1 MLGFVTSTIAYF
13 VASYFVS
20 RYLEGLGIEKSL
32 SRGVIVFLVAS
43 IVAYGVGVL
52 TP

>member
-13 VASYFVS
+13 VTSFYVT
-20 RYLEGLGIEKSL
+20 RYLEAQGIEKSM
-32 SRGVIVFLVAS
+32 SRGLIVFLIAS
-43 IVAYGVGVL
+43 IVAFGVGAV

>member
-13 VASYFVS
+13 VASHYLT

-32 SRGVIVFLVAS
+32 SRGLIVFLAAS
-43 IVAYGVGVL
+43 IAAFGVGAL